1 MPPGLLVAIAL
12 LADIAGAV
20 PATAAPA
27 ADTPAATPPETAEPA
42 APVNRCLRLADAEPG
57 EIVVCGKRPQ
67 GYRLDPD
74 VVEANRGMLNGGR
87 PRRPDRMRDTSCAVV
102 GAAGCIGAG
111 AGINL
116 VGAALTAAE
125 MAARVAKGESIG
137 GMFITE
143 PEPTEYQRYQA
154 AKANREAR
162 EAQAKAIAA
171 ARAKAANGATAG
183 TAAPEPEPGPA
194 SQ

>member
-1 MPPGLLVAIAL
+1 MPPALLVAIAL
-12 LADIAGAV
+12 LADVAG
-20 PATAAPA
+20 AAPA
-27 ADTPAATPPETAEPA
+27 AAAPADPPPAAAEPA
-42 APVNRCLRLADAEPG
+42 PPVNRCLSLADAEPG
-57 EIVVCGKRPQ
+57 EIVVCGQRPQ

-74 VVEANRGMLNGGR
+74 VVEASRGMHNGGR

-125 MAARVAKGESIG
+125 MAARVAKGESIAN
-137 GMFITE
+137 MFITE

-154 AKANREAR
+154 AKYRREAR
-162 EAQAKAIAA
+162 EAEAKAIAA
-171 ARAKAANGATAG
+171 NKAKAANGAVVG
-183 TAAPEPEPGPA
+183 AAAAEPEPG
-194 SQ
+194 SH